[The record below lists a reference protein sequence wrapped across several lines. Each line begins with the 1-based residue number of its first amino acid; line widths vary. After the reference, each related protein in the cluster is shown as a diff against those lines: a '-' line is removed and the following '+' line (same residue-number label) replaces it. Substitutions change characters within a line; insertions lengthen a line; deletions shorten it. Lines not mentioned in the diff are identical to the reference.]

1 LLSNYLPAGT
11 LVGMVGRLTYWR
23 FGKLLLLI
31 VDETVRDT
39 LLNGLFA
46 G

>member
-1 LLSNYLPAGT
+1 VGT

-31 VDETVRDT
+31 VDETVR
-39 LLNGLFA
+39 GHVIE
-46 G
+46 